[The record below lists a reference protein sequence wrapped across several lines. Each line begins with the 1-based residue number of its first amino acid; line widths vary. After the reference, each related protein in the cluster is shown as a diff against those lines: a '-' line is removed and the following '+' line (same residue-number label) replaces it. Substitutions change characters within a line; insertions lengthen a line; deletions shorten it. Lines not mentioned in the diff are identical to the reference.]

1 MSKAILFII
10 GNNLKNHLNIS
21 WSGFLMLVI
30 WVLDPLARAGT
41 VLKVSKDLKRKC
53 IAIDKNKE
61 CVEIMRGRLLI
72 K

>member
-30 WVLDPLARAGT
+30 W
-41 VLKVSKDLKRKC
+41 C
-53 IAIDKNKE
+53 
-61 CVEIMRGRLLI
+61 
-72 K
+72 